1 MNKYFLVATML
12 LMSLFLKAQN
22 ETQGYNFT
30 VVKENPITSIKNQAN
45 SGTCWSFAGVGFLE
59 SELLKMGKGTHDL
72 SEMYIVRRNYEDK
85 AVKYVRLHG
94 NLNFAG
100 GGSFADVVETI
111 DDYGVVPDNDYRGLE
126 YGEDNHKHGE
136 IDHLLSSY
144 MTGVIANKNRSL
156 TPVWFKGFN
165 GILDAYFGVKP
176 ESFQNNGK
184 TYTPQSYAAE
194 LGLKS
199 DNYVSLSSF
208 THHKFYTQFPV
219 EVPDN
224 WRWANSYNLPLDEF
238 IEAIDNALMNG
249 YTVAWAT
256 DVSEIGFSRSG
267 IAIVPDLDSS
277 ENAGSDQS
285 HWLGLS
291 PSERSNEVR
300 GKIGKEVLKEKVIT
314 QEARQIGYDNHE
326 TTDDHGMQIYGIAKD
341 QNGNK
346 FYMVKNSWGETGPY
360 KGLWYASEAFVRYK
374 TTNVVINKAGLPKA
388 IAAKLN
394 VK

>member
-1 MNKYFLVATML
+1 MNKFILVTTML
-12 LMSLFLKAQN
+12 FASISLMAQT
-22 ETQGYNFT
+22 EKGAYNFT

-45 SGTCWSFAGVGFLE
+45 SGTCWSFAGVSFLE
-59 SELLKMGKGTHDL
+59 SELLKMGKGTMDL

-100 GGSFADVVETI
+100 GGSFADVIETI
-111 DDYGVVPDNDYRGLE
+111 DEYGIVPENEYRGLE
-126 YGEDNHKHGE
+126 YGEENHKHGE
-136 IDHLLSSY
+136 IDYLLSSY
-144 MTGVIANKNRSL
+144 MKGVIANKNRSL

-165 GILDAYFGVKP
+165 GILDAYFGEKP
-176 ESFQNNGK
+176 ANFEYKGQ
-184 TYTPQSYAAE
+184 TYTPQSFAANA
-194 LGLKS
+194 GLKS

-208 THHKFYTQFPV
+208 THHDFYTQFPV

-224 WRWANSYNLPLDEF
+224 WRWSNSYNLPLDEF
-238 IEAIDNALMNG
+238 MEAIDNALMNG

-267 IAIVPDLDSS
+267 IAIVPDLEST

-291 PSERSNEVR
+291 ANERSNEIR
-300 GKIGKEVLKEKVIT
+300 SKIGKEVLKEKTIT
-314 QEARQIGYDNHE
+314 QEARQIDYDNHQ
-326 TTDDHGMQIYGIAKD
+326 TTDDHGMHIYGIAKD

-374 TTNVVINKAGLPKA
+374 TTNVMLNKKGLPKA
-388 IAAKLN
+388 IGEKLN
-394 VK
+394 L